1 MERFFFH
8 TQTNGT
14 MAKDPIGQWFDNRID
29 ACIDAIG
36 TMPLKLECALDGVR
50 NAYITTEVRNR
61 ACSLYVVRA
70 TIVIEV
76 RDAEPHPAPAPPPE
90 SLKSK
95 RARPLGQIDRRA
107 NLPMTTRK
115 TPLRRI
121 WRAPPVRFGKKH
133 AQGGIVATGLFQLRS
148 LIKVGSTRTRPCPGH
163 APASTRCRAQR
174 SPWRAQTV
182 GPHPSMTSRG

>member
-36 TMPLKLECALDGVR
+36 TMPIKLERILDGVR

-61 ACSLYVVRA
+61 ARSLYVVRA

-76 RDAEPHPAPAPPPE
+76 RDAEPHPAPAPAPE

-95 RARPLGQIDRRA
+95 RARPVGQIDSRA
-107 NLPMTTRK
+107 NLPMTTRG

-121 WRAPPVRFGKKH
+121 RRAPPVRLGKKH
-133 AQGGIVATGLFQLRS
+133 AQGGIVAPGIFQLRS
-148 LIKVGSTRTRPCPGH
+148 LTKVGFTRMRPCPGH
-163 APASTRCRAQR
+163 APASTGCRAQR
-174 SPWRAQTV
+174 SP
-182 GPHPSMTSRG
+182 